1 MTTLARVPPGRA
13 GRLWLRR
20 RLKVARRGVDLLQR
34 ELRVL
39 VREHHRLASVAE
51 RTAQTWTAACA
62 EADMWALRACL
73 ADGRRV
79 LRPAPPAHVT
89 VRWEETMGL
98 RFPVDATCTPA
109 EDPTPMAASAAL
121 SETRK
126 AAWTALQ
133 AAVDHAVAREAERR
147 VSQQITVIRQRIR
160 ALQDRWIPRLT
171 AALRQID
178 LAIEEAER
186 ADAARLLR
194 IGRLSIERQN
204 DS

>member
-1 MTTLARVPPGRA
+1 
-13 GRLWLRR
+13 
-20 RLKVARRGVDLLQR
+20 
-34 ELRVL
+34 
-39 VREHHRLASVAE
+39 
-51 RTAQTWTAACA
+51 
-62 EADMWALRACL
+62 
-73 ADGRRV
+73 
-79 LRPAPPAHVT
+79 
-89 VRWEETMGL
+89 MGL